1 MIPSEEKTMTRRL
14 ACTLLILGSTSVL
27 AQQGR
32 RPDLSGTW
40 LLDKGKSTLQAPAP
54 DTSILYIDHTDPR
67 LLLTRAHVVDGVAD
81 LFNILVLA
89 GGKDDVKTWKDH
101 KTVNRCRWEGNELV
115 LESRERR
122 GRKESLTS
130 MRFALSPDGTTLT
143 VEERLAGPGRK
154 VANTLVLNREAPPT
168 LAEVTEDDLRKI
180 KAAGLWYYVTKQP
193 HAWQPF
199 TVDLGR
205 GAYFPAGE
213 GRGPRIGSFEVTLE
227 NNRLALVR
235 QPPLGAVMVYFGFYL
250 AKLDGEWVVLDEYF
264 MEEWTDYEE
273 E

>member
-1 MIPSEEKTMTRRL
+1 MNRRL
-14 ACTLLILGSTSVL
+14 AFALMMLWSASALGQE
-27 AQQGR
+27 AH
-32 RPDLSGTW
+32 RPDLTGTW
-40 LLDKGKSTLQAPAP
+40 KLDKAKSRLQAPAP
-54 DTSILYIDHTDPR
+54 DTSILYVDHSHPR
-67 LLLTRAHVVDGVAD
+67 LLLTRAHVTDGVAD
-81 LFNILVLA
+81 LFEILVLA
-89 GGKDDVKTWKDH
+89 DGKDDVKTWKEH
-101 KTVNRCRWEGNELV
+101 KTVNRCQWEGNELV

-122 GRKESLTS
+122 GRKETLTS
-130 MRFALSPDGTTLT
+130 MRFALSPDGRTLT

-154 VANTLVLNREAPPT
+154 VGNTLVLNREAPPT
-168 LAEVTEDDLRKI
+168 LADVTEDDLRKI

-199 TVDLGR
+199 TVELGR
-205 GAYFPAGE
+205 GAYFPAEE

-235 QPPLGAVMVYFGFYL
+235 QPPLGAVMIYFGFYL
-250 AKLDGEWVVLDEYF
+250 AELDGEWVVLDEYF